1 MAKKVLPVK
10 KRPAKKK
17 FVAIAIAATAI
28 ASAAGWW
35 TISTGKF
42 KTRVPTDIATHII
55 DGDTFLTKSDI
66 LIRMADMNAPET
78 GRCGSKEATEELTK
92 LISGKP
98 LYLRI
103 DMLDS
108 YKRFIALVYTPEG
121 LVNEAMLR
129 SGWVRIEKR
138 TGPEKEKLGIASQY
152 AIDHKL
158 GIYSEKCL
166 STKPDKPG
174 CDIIGNVRHGNS
186 DKIYTLPGCQSY
198 PTTVLQKD
206 QGDQWFC
213 TEAEAIKA
221 GFVRSGNCHSNI
233 GKE

>member
-1 MAKKVLPVK
+1 MKKYTK
-10 KRPAKKK
+10 KPATKKK
-17 FVAIAIAATAI
+17 FVAIAIAATAL

-35 TISTGKF
+35 TISSGKE
-42 KTRVPTDIATHII
+42 KTSVPTDIATHII

-66 LIRMADMNAPET
+66 LVRMSDIDAPEA
-78 GRCGSKEATEELTK
+78 GRCGSKEATEELIK
-92 LISGKP
+92 LLSGKP
-98 LYLRI
+98 LYLKI
-103 DMLDS
+103 DMLDT
-108 YKRFIALVYTPEG
+108 YKRFMALVYTPEG

-129 SGWVRIEKR
+129 SGWARIGKR
-138 TGPEKEKLGIASQY
+138 NGPEKEKLEVASQY

-174 CDIIGNVRHGNS
+174 CDIKGNVRHG
-186 DKIYTLPGCQSY
+186 DGEKIYILPGCQSY
-198 PTTVLQKD
+198 PTTILQKD